1 LTEAKEKLVESFE
14 RTAIQAALDQHGGNI
29 SAAARQLGIHRQ
41 NLQQKL
47 SQLGITARA
56 SDS

>member
-1 LTEAKEKLVESFE
+1 MIESFE
-14 RTAIQAALDQHGGNI
+14 RAMITSALSQHGGNI

-47 SQLGITARA
+47 NQLGIARIA
-56 SDS
+56 E